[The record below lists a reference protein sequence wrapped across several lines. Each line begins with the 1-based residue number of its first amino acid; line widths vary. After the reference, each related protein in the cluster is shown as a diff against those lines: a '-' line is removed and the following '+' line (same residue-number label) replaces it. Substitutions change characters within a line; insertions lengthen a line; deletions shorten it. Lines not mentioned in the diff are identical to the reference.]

1 MRWNAPTDWIISAK
15 PAHPALV
22 SEADFVTVQHLHADR
37 PTAPGRTYLLA
48 GLLHCALCE
57 RRVDSHCAHR
67 PAYRCRHGHTSAT
80 PSAGDR
86 APNAYIREDQ
96 VLPHLP
102 ALLIRLTDH
111 QSEPEGISPADA
123 VERLRTM
130 ALTLTL
136 DATAR
141 TLTTDT
147 PRRERITIG

>member
-1 MRWNAPTDWIISAK
+1 M
-15 PAHPALV
+15 V
-22 SEADFVTVQHLHADR
+22 SETDFVAVQHLHADR
-37 PTAPGRTYLLA
+37 PTAPDRTYLLA

-57 RRVDSHCAHR
+57 RRMDSHGAHR

-80 PSAGDR
+80 PSA
-86 APNAYIREDQ
+86 
-96 VLPHLP
+96 
-102 ALLIRLTDH
+102 
-111 QSEPEGISPADA
+111 

-130 ALTLTL
+130 ALTLTF